1 MKTITISR
9 QYGSGGRTVGK
20 MLAEKLGVSFYDKQI
35 IQMASDES
43 GIDVKLFGQVEEGS
57 SVKASLFN
65 KTGLY
70 KGDLI
75 APNQKGFVSDENIFN
90 IRRRLQRIVVRE
102 GILCD
107 RWALCELCV

>member
-1 MKTITISR
+1 MYKR
-9 QYGSGGRTVGK
+9 QIVDSPNSSFWQAVYDCAQEWAQK
-20 MLAEKLGVSFYDKQI
+20 NDAILEPVSYTHLDVYKRQ

-75 APNQKGFVSDENIFN
+75 GRISMVHCTRKGVSFV
-90 IRRRLQRIVVRE
+90 
-102 GILCD
+102 
-107 RWALCELCV
+107 A